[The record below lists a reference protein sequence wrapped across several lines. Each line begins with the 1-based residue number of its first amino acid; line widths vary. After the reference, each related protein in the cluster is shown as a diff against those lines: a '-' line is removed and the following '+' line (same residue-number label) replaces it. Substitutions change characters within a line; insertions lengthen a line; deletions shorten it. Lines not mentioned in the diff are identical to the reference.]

1 MSNELTATTEMN
13 PAALAELMGV
23 KPTAPA
29 IGPRISRL
37 SQIQTPIMAM
47 VEMNGKKMNME
58 ALPVGTFALKVSDDV
73 TVYSDTVTIRLFL
86 DREQWTRW
94 FSDTKTMGKSV
105 LADDVRNDLPDNMG
119 GYNLGRP
126 SGYIEDFN
134 ALPESTK
141 DLVRAVKRTKVLM
154 GLVTLDEPKNSSGE
168 ALTKE
173 YKDVPFI
180 CDIKNN
186 NSIKSITSAKRS
198 LENNNLRPFMGNI
211 KLSAITDVL
220 ANGNAF
226 AYLNAAALDGMVEL
240 GDADYAAG
248 EKFAELVS
256 GVNTKIMD
264 EHYDKRDKGLSDE
277 EADIVGSIVDVEV

>member
-1 MSNELTATTEMN
+1 MSNELTTTTEMN

-29 IGPRISRL
+29 SGPRISRL
-37 SQIQTPIMAM
+37 SQIQTAIMAM

-58 ALPVGTFALKVSDDV
+58 ALPVGTFALKISDDV

-105 LADDVRNDLPDNMG
+105 LADNVRTDLPDNMG

-154 GLVTLDEPKNSSGE
+154 GLVTLDDPKNSSGE
-168 ALTKE
+168 DLTKE

-198 LENNNLRPFMGNI
+198 LENNNLRTFMGNI

-220 ANGNAF
+220 PNGNAF

-256 GVNTKIMD
+256 GINTKIMD
-264 EHYDKRDKGLSDE
+264 EHYANQDKGISDE
-277 EADIVGSIVDVEV
+277 DAAIVGSIVDVEG